1 MDRIRNLVIAFGL
14 GLLTLLSQD
23 ATAATRY
30 VSSDRYSSSFS
41 YRSDQSNRLSSFQS
55 NTRSYYTPYKSG
67 GFRKSDY
74 IMPVGILQR
83 MGGVSTLKKER
94 LLLAGSVYVGSRMR
108 HKFSSTGDGNGYSY
122 LNTYDDIAV
131 CESPSFKAP
140 VNKDLSTRPSV
151 GKNYSYFVCP
161 TDAIGWDYDEDSK
174 YCCGKEKQRCCDEEE
189 FYRYHG
195 DAAVFGPVLA
205 VLLVSIIL
213 CCCCC
218 CGAGFGIYLYIS
230 RQNQRNRNVPQ
241 PNAVAHPPMQ
251 MAGPPVPYAPVPGS
265 AVATNL
271 PTAAYPRQPMGHD
284 PAVPASAPPA
294 DAGFSGYPAL
304 QAPPPAYSPP
314 EDKSYQ

>member
-140 VNKDLSTRPSV
+140 VNKDLSTRPS
-151 GKNYSYFVCP
+151 
-161 TDAIGWDYDEDSK
+161 
-174 YCCGKEKQRCCDEEE
+174 
-189 FYRYHG
+189 
-195 DAAVFGPVLA
+195 
-205 VLLVSIIL
+205 
-213 CCCCC
+213 
-218 CGAGFGIYLYIS
+218 
-230 RQNQRNRNVPQ
+230 NQRNRNVPQ